1 MDTLRRRPINKAA
14 YEQLDR
20 RWKKILK
27 RGKRIESL
35 DPRRLHKFRIA
46 AKKLRYASEFFK
58 DVFPGKGTARRRKQF
73 VGCLK
78 MLQDA
83 LGDLNDIRV
92 NIGVTR
98 DLVHRRS
105 SKASGG
111 SLAFTGGRVS
121 GHEEARRVATMKAAQ
136 AAFARFRQTESFW
149 R

>member
-58 DVFPGKGTARRRKQF
+58 DVFPGRGTARRRKQF

-121 GHEEARRVATMKAAQ
+121 GHEEARRAAAMQTAQ
-136 AAFARFRQTESFW
+136 AAFARYRQTESFW
-149 R
+149 D